1 MLCQGEKAGGAR
13 GSTAMGSMWPPSLQ
27 PGVALALCLQLSS
40 SLWFPCLGG
49 GDLLAPHLCH
59 AGEEG
64 RREGGGDLVAG
75 DRGLTKNC
83 KELEPEA
90 WEVGTDSGCVSSAP
104 QQRGRAGDVGG

>member
-1 MLCQGEKAGGAR
+1 
-13 GSTAMGSMWPPSLQ
+13 
-27 PGVALALCLQLSS
+27 
-40 SLWFPCLGG
+40 
-49 GDLLAPHLCH
+49 
-59 AGEEG
+59 
-64 RREGGGDLVAG
+64 VAG